1 MKLNI
6 TNYQKGDFKM
16 QDLFMALLL
25 FLVNH
30 GKLTEAD
37 LYKSGR
43 WATLV
48 VETKDGKFK
57 ISISKEDEVK
67 GNE

>member
-1 MKLNI
+1 
-6 TNYQKGDFKM
+6 M